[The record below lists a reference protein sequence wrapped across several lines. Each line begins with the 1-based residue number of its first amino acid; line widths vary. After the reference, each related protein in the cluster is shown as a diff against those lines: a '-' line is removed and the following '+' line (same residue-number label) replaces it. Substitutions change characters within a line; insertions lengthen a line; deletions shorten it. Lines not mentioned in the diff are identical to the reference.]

1 MAVPGSK
8 YARPISPLSCPD
20 EADGPTSGRRVAL
33 VTGSSRGIGAET
45 ARQLGSQGVYVIVT
59 YREKSRRADQVVDDI
74 EQLGGKAVALG
85 ADLTDAA
92 AVRSLVTAIR
102 STLGRLDIVVLN
114 ASGGMEADV
123 DDGYAM
129 RLNRD
134 AQLMLLEECHPVMTP
149 AARVVFVTSHQ
160 AHFVRQRPVPPAY
173 APVAASKRAGEDA
186 VRNWAQ
192 ADTDRAV
199 QLAVV
204 SGDMIEGTITVK
216 LLERIEPGTVHA
228 RLQHAGSIPTITDFA
243 AKITAA
249 AIGPLPEDT
258 IYVGGADYLAKG
270 I

>member
-1 MAVPGSK
+1 MK
-8 YARPISPLSCPD
+8 
-20 EADGPTSGRRVAL
+20 PTESHSGRRVAL
-33 VTGSSRGIGAET
+33 ITGSSRGIGAET
-45 ARQLGSQGVYVIVT
+45 ARQLGSQGVHVIVS
-59 YREKSRRADQVVDDI
+59 YREKSRRADQVVDEI
-74 EQLGGKAVALG
+74 EQLGGQAVALG

-92 AVRSLVTAIR
+92 AVRRLVTAIR

-134 AQLMLLEECHPVMTP
+134 AQLMLLDECHPLMTP

-160 AHFVRQRPVPPAY
+160 AHCVRQRPVPPAY

-186 VRNWAQ
+186 VRHWAQ
-192 ADTDRAV
+192 AAEDRAV
-199 QLAVV
+199 ELAVV

-216 LLERIEPGTVHA
+216 MLERIEPGTVHT
-228 RLQHAGSIPTITDFA
+228 RLQHAGSIPTIADFA

-249 AIGPLPEDT
+249 AVGPLPEDT
-258 IYVGGADYLAKG
+258 IYVGGADYLAEG
-270 I
+270 T